1 MPLCLLNYSQSN
13 SNYYYLTFSIITL
26 CTNLISRIILP
37 LTNIICLC
45 ALDFAVEEEVRGAG
59 LLLNTQWDA
68 FDSVRN
74 NLAPVQGVP
83 GACQHDLGFLC
94 WGTAIRESPSQL
106 TVTEAGECTGIAPQ
120 LDYHTDTQS
129 HVHIRSN
136 IVDVNVN
143 LHRNMLILGMRNTN
157 II

>member
-1 MPLCLLNYSQSN
+1 MRRKRE
-13 SNYYYLTFSIITL
+13 IITL

-37 LTNIICLC
+37 LANIICLF

-94 WGTAIRESPSQL
+94 WGTAIRESPSPL
-106 TVTEAGECTGIAPQ
+106 TVTGAGECSGITPQ
-120 LDYHTDTQS
+120 LDTHPPTHRHTNMHS
-129 HVHIRSN
+129 HVHIYKIKHSG
-136 IVDVNVN
+136 
-143 LHRNMLILGMRNTN
+143 HEHEST
-157 II
+157 